1 MANGM
6 PTMNSAGMGEL
17 FARLRFVLIALLIYR
32 VGTHIP
38 VPRYRSRAAVGAI

>member
-6 PTMNSAGMGEL
+6 PNMNSAGTGEL

-32 VGTHIP
+32 VWDAHSCA
-38 VPRYRSRAAVGAI
+38 RY